1 MVLRNISSV
10 KGKAYFVV
18 ASIMQKGFSILKAE
32 DACVDF
38 EGQGMISPF
47 EEVSAPPLPPKI
59 DDRLAKATL
68 QVLETGRLTPL
79 IKEELKCKI
88 QARRHSLGQE
98 EYNVEFKKPKSYLL
112 TPEEEQRATHRK
124 ERNRLA
130 AQRFRRKRKVE
141 SSSLEV
147 EVDRLTNANAKLQ
160 AEFDSLT
167 VEKEQLLFA
176 LSQIRTPSGPILPGV
191 SR

>member
-1 MVLRNISSV
+1 
-10 KGKAYFVV
+10 
-18 ASIMQKGFSILKAE
+18 MQQGFRLLKAE

-38 EGQGMISPF
+38 EGSEMVSHLG
-47 EEVSAPPLPPKI
+47 EASAPPLPCDI
-59 DDRLAKATL
+59 DVKLARATL

-98 EYNVEFKKPKSYLL
+98 EYNVEFKKPKSYSL
-112 TPEEEQRATHRK
+112 TPEEEERAQHRK

-130 AQRFRRKRKVE
+130 AQRFRRKRKEEYKNVE
-141 SSSLEV
+141 MEV
-147 EVDRLTNANAKLQ
+147 ERLEKANAKLQ

-167 VEKEQLLFA
+167 VEKDQLLFA

>member
-1 MVLRNISSV
+1 
-10 KGKAYFVV
+10 
-18 ASIMQKGFSILKAE
+18 MQKGFSILKAE

-98 EYNVEFKKPKSYLL
+98 EYNVEFKKPKSYSVSFWYIFISLFIFSFGMC
-112 TPEEEQRATHRK
+112 P
-124 ERNRLA
+124 RLA
-130 AQRFRRKRKVE
+130 FVKSRGEARLLG
-141 SSSLEV
+141 SLV
-147 EVDRLTNANAKLQ
+147 
-160 AEFDSLT
+160 
-167 VEKEQLLFA
+167 
-176 LSQIRTPSGPILPGV
+176 LS
-191 SR
+191 